1 MNTTHKSKIMAVRL
15 ARLQHKHETLLLAF
29 QKAEKNHQRADYIAL
44 QIVQVVNRISEIQPT
59 TP

>member
-1 MNTTHKSKIMAVRL
+1 MNTTHKAKIMAVRL
-15 ARLQHKHETLLLAF
+15 ARLQRKHETLLLAF
-29 QKAEKNHQRADYIAL
+29 QMAEKNKHPTTHLAL